1 MDVVTDALWMWL
13 PMYLSLQWLVLRFG
27 MFNFEVIQAA
37 IRIAKQEG
45 LSVSMDLASFEVYL
59 LKPFRIFLL
68 FDATGC
74 VFNVCSGLLCY

>member
-1 MDVVTDALWMWL
+1 MDVVTDTLWMWL

-59 LKPFRIFLL
+59 LKPFHFL
-68 FDATGC
+68 A
-74 VFNVCSGLLCY
+74 V